1 MPLRHSVAR
10 TFSTGKLVAVS
21 FTASSTQRSPRP
33 HARHRLFRPL
43 SCHQQS
49 RSAMTNHEENETD
62 IPSTTT
68 SNNSTSTGIAT
79 STTTATPAADSSP
92 HTPSELNL
100 LSRITSLERQLRD
113 QTALLARLTR
123 TTATNTS
130 TSACVVTSTS
140 AADAT
145 QRGAAGQPSPSRS
158 RSRSPRRA
166 RPFNPANYTTR
177 HIALKFA
184 YLGSRYGGFEHANG
198 NVTPQ
203 PTVEEVLWKALCKG
217 RLINPEVGPQADG
230 SVNVLWGPEER
241 RRAYMEGGDKNSGQ
255 DARPNAR
262 PRLRL
267 ELNWD
272 GCQYSKCGRTDRGV
286 SAFGQVI
293 GIRVRSNR
301 PVEKASTTEEEEKE
315 VVAPAQSKA
324 GDGDTDA
331 EPSPE
336 EDDLSVSM
344 SMPAIDSAD
353 LATETYKKEFDPI
366 RDELPYISLLNALL
380 PSDIRVLA
388 WCPSPPANFD
398 ARFSCRERRYK
409 YFFTNPAFC
418 PTPGPLG
425 LLRGH
430 GQGEAQT
437 REGWLDVE
445 RMKIAAK
452 KLEGVHDFRN
462 FCKIDASKQMASCVR
477 RITFCDVV
485 EWDGS
490 GQAVTEHE
498 GLNQGGVGVVDS
510 MPGSGNREKQTPAGP
525 KVYAFCVHGTA
536 FLWHQVRCMAAVL
549 FLVGQGLEDPSI
561 VDDLLDVQKNPGR
574 PMYEMADDAPL
585 VLWDCIFP
593 DKDPQPGEEMVDS
606 LPWLYAGDEATIPA
620 LLTSPTKNDGK
631 FGVGAVVDELWTQW
645 REAKMQEILAGSLLD
660 LAISQGDQSFFRR
673 GMTRDG
679 SSRNTGPRS
688 QKVFDGSGRARMQ
701 GRYVPVMK
709 KPRMESLEVLNAK
722 WLKGRNARRTME
734 EADAR
739 AWDFELTNAQGE

>member
-1 MPLRHSVAR
+1 MTDHDSNER
-10 TFSTGKLVAVS
+10 TT
-21 FTASSTQRSPRP
+21 TT
-33 HARHRLFRPL
+33 
-43 SCHQQS
+43 
-49 RSAMTNHEENETD
+49 T
-62 IPSTTT
+62 TTT
-68 SNNSTSTGIAT
+68 SSTDTTELPAT
-79 STTTATPAADSSP
+79 SIPTVVVATNPDSSS
-92 HTPSELNL
+92 HTPSELRL
-100 LSRITSLERQLRD
+100 LSRITSLERQLRE

-123 TTATNTS
+123 TTRTTASSASSPS
-130 TSACVVTSTS
+130 TCVSTDDTV
-140 AADAT
+140 AAPPGGGN
-145 QRGAAGQPSPSRS
+145 RSLSLSLSRSRS

-166 RPFNPANYTTR
+166 RAFNPAAYTTR

-203 PTVEEVLWKALCKG
+203 PTVEEVLWKALRKG
-217 RLINPEVGPQADG
+217 RLISPEIGPGADE
-230 SVNVLWGPEER
+230 SVNVLWEAEER
-241 RRAYMEGGDKNSGQ
+241 RRAYVQEGGGGDKKSEP
-255 DARPNAR
+255 DDTAKRSP
-262 PRLRL
+262 PRVRRL

-286 SAFGQVI
+286 SAFGQVV

-301 PVEKASTTEEEEKE
+301 PVEKKKNTGTTTTKEEEEE
-315 VVAPAQSKA
+315 EDVAHEL
-324 GDGDTDA
+324 GENGGNGDTNTDTNIEA
-331 EPSPE
+331 EPLLE
-336 EDDLSVSM
+336 EAEM
-344 SMPAIDSAD
+344 SMPAIDSED
-353 LATETYKKEFDPI
+353 LATETYKKEFDPVA
-366 RDELPYISLLNALL
+366 DELPYISLLNALL
-380 PSDIRVLA
+380 PPDIRVLA

-425 LLRGH
+425 LLRG
-430 GQGEAQT
+430 GDGRARA

-462 FCKIDASKQMASCVR
+462 FCKIDASKQMSSCVR
-477 RITFCDVV
+477 RITYCDVV
-485 EWDGS
+485 EWHGS
-490 GQAVTEHE
+490 GRAVVEHE
-498 GLNQGGVGVVDS
+498 GLSQRDDGGVVDS
-510 MPGSGNREKQTPAGP
+510 VLRNETGGGLPQQQQQTQAGGP

-536 FLWHQVRCMAAVL
+536 FLWHQVRCMVAVL

-561 VDDLLDVQKNPGR
+561 VDELLDVQKHPGR

-593 DKDPQPGEEMVDS
+593 DKDADEPGGEEMVDS
-606 LPWLYAGDEATIPA
+606 LHWLYAGDERTVPS
-620 LLTSPTKNDGK
+620 LLTSPAKNDGK

-660 LAISQGDQSFFRR
+660 LAISQGDQSPFHR
-673 GMTRDG
+673 GVTTRDG
-679 SSRNTGPRS
+679 GPARSAGVRS
-688 QKVFDGSGRARMQ
+688 QKVFDGSARARLQ

-722 WLKGRNARRTME
+722 WLKGRSGRRARE
-734 EADAR
+734 EADATEGAR
-739 AWDFELTNAQGE
+739 DFEETNASAE